1 MVEYTKPWLSV
12 EQQIDR
18 LASRG
23 VDVGDRDH
31 AAEVLRAVG
40 YYRLTGYLYPF
51 RQSEQYVDETGR
63 ARTKVLSGFRPDT
76 RLDQAEAI
84 IDFDRR
90 LRMLVMDGVE
100 RIEVAVRMQLG
111 YVLGRTSPFAH
122 EDQSCFI
129 ESFVETKTDP
139 ETGEPGSSLHATW
152 LERTRKSGQVRRAVR
167 DSLPG
172 KV

>member
-76 RLDQAEAI
+76 RLDHAE
-84 IDFDRR
+84 
-90 LRMLVMDGVE
+90 E
-100 RIEVAVRMQLG
+100 RPVRIG
-111 YVLGRTSPFAH
+111 PDEWSH
-122 EDQSCFI
+122 SC
-129 ESFVETKTDP
+129 
-139 ETGEPGSSLHATW
+139 
-152 LERTRKSGQVRRAVR
+152 R
-167 DSLPG
+167 DSLRRTR
-172 KV
+172 